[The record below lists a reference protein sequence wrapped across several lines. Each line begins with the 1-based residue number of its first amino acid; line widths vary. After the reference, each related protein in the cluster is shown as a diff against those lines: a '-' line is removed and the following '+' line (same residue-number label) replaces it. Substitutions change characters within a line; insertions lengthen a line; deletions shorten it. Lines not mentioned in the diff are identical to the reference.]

1 MREYIRDISIA
12 DARALMSAL
21 HSTRPQDR
29 QWIGR
34 DGRIGPSALVALEAF
49 AGDRPVNHR
58 DFNISMSATELNT
71 RWQELLKN
79 PRVRGLFDEL
89 QIPIPGTPPTAGT
102 AEAPPPSSGAA
113 PDADAAARE
122 AARDLRRRLNL
133 PEGNEMPSA
142 VEVNLAMGIF
152 PATDRRMPEAE
163 DISAHIA
170 DTRRRLGM
178 PDGDT
183 MPTNADIVRLLN
195 LNVSGE
201 PTNQKIAEGLRQL
214 YNHLNKE
221 VNTLNPLTDRRYG
234 AGISALTSLQGIFSS
249 IEAGASPSGLLARS
263 GLGGNDDPDTPGPFE
278 RIQRFTSTRPTAP
291 PAPSPSPPL

>member
-102 AEAPPPSSGAA
+102 AEAPPPSTPAAPTAEEIRAFRERLGLPLDATTMPTADEVNRALGLVESDNIRSGARRDGM
-113 PDADAAARE
+113 PTADEISE
-122 AARDLRRRLNL
+122 AIT
-133 PEGNEMPSA
+133 
-142 VEVNLAMGIF
+142 GI
-152 PATDRRMPEAE
+152 
-163 DISAHIA
+163 
-170 DTRRRLGM
+170 RRRLGLPVDGPGGRNM
-178 PDGDT
+178 PQPAEA
-183 MPTNADIVRLLN
+183 MEALN
-195 LNVSGE
+195 RMAREIDRISRPLDANDRDF
-201 PTNQKIAEGLRQL
+201 GL
-214 YNHLNKE
+214 
-221 VNTLNPLTDRRYG
+221 G
-234 AGISALTSLQGIFSS
+234 AVLRPYLTSARDQIRDGVGIGQALSAS
-249 IEAGASPSGLLARS
+249 VAAEVIERYNGLLSRYPPPPTPPPQAAS
-263 GLGGNDDPDTPGPFE
+263 QPGGP
-278 RIQRFTSTRPTAP
+278 
-291 PAPSPSPPL
+291 